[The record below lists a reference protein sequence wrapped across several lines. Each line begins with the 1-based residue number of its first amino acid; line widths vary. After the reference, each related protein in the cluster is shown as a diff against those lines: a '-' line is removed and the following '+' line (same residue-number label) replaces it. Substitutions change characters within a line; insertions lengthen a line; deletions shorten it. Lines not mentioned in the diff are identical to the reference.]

1 MTDHF
6 MSGLM
11 RAIQR
16 RAAQSNRESLVD
28 TSAKSLTPTSSASDA
43 EQYKAT
49 IIKMMI
55 NHIRQKKEKQSD

>member
-6 MSGLM
+6 MPGLM

-28 TSAKSLTPTSSASDA
+28 TSANSPIPTSSDSDA
-43 EQYKAT
+43 EQYKT
-49 IIKMMI
+49 KIIKMMI
-55 NHIRQKKEKQSD
+55 NHIQQKKEKQND

>member
-6 MSGLM
+6 MSGLV

-43 EQYKAT
+43 EQYKTT

-55 NHIRQKKEKQSD
+55 NHIRQKKEKQND